1 MRDREDI
8 LGGPHGPAPHDRGS
22 PASLSKLVA
31 GGYALPRLKHWNP
44 EGRKELLDL
53 HWPCCQ
59 DIFWWCFLSVSL
71 LWDFLMVQSHTA
83 WGPHSYGDRR
93 SHRPGW
99 FAIVAALSP
108 FLLVESLWQ
117 SWEKSCY
124 SHIIGEPETRGVKKV
139 SQGQS
144 AC

>member
-83 WGPHSYGDRR
+83 
-93 SHRPGW
+93 
-99 FAIVAALSP
+99 
-108 FLLVESLWQ
+108 
-117 SWEKSCY
+117 
-124 SHIIGEPETRGVKKV
+124 
-139 SQGQS
+139 
-144 AC
+144 